1 MKKVIVFSAGI
12 LLTVFLKAQTGAVH
26 FGLKGGLNVSDV
38 TVSGNNNLDSKLGIY
53 AGGLAHIHL
62 SKTWAVQPELM
73 YSMQGAKDG
82 DQKLNLDYINI
93 PVQLQYMFD
102 NGFRLQTGPQV
113 GILVNAKAKAGDVKY
128 DVKDGFTNAD
138 FSWSFGTSY
147 LTNSGLGFDLRYN
160 LGLTDIDKATS
171 VTNKNSVFQLGLF
184 YQFMH
189 QHKK

>member
-1 MKKVIVFSAGI
+1 MKKVLVFSAGI
-12 LLTVFLKAQTGAVH
+12 LLATLAQAQKGDVH
-26 FGLKGGLNVSDV
+26 FGLKGGLNISNV
-38 TVSGNNNLDSKLGIY
+38 TVSGDNSLNSKAGFY

-62 SKTWAVQPELM
+62 SRTWALQPELM

-82 DQKLNLDYINI
+82 SNKLNLDYINI

-113 GILVNAKAKAGDVKY
+113 GLLMSAKAKSGGVKY

-147 LTNSGLGFDLRYN
+147 ISKSGLGADLRYN

-171 VTNKNSVFQLGLF
+171 VTNKNSVFQIGLF

-189 QHKK
+189 QHK